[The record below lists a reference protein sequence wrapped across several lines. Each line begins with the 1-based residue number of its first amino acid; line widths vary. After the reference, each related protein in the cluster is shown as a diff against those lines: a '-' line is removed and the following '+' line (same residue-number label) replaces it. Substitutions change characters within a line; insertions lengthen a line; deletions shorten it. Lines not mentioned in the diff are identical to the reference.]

1 MHQGYGYL
9 KDAERLNAQLDNY
22 AENLHYQELF
32 IDLVCVLPSQARCFG
47 DCHLLIVAGDRVQRV
62 FTVLSLASAREV

>member
-32 IDLVCVLPSQARCFG
+32 IDLVYVLPSQARCFV
-47 DCHLLIVAGDRVQRV
+47 DCHLLIVAVDRAQRV